1 MVSLQIKLPN
11 SFLEEEIRC
20 GYKISKEMKKLW
32 AVELDLLAQVQ
43 NICKK
48 HDIDYFASDGTL
60 LGAVRYGGFIPWDDD
75 IDVMMSREN
84 YIKFCKFAKKEL
96 KAPYFLQTE
105 ETDPTS
111 ILGLAKIRNSDTT
124 MILKAHE
131 YRNFKFNQGCFID
144 IFPLDNIPDSENER
158 KKFQKKLSRLK
169 ERARIL
175 RNRFHQ
181 DYNDKSILK
190 KILSK
195 VPIKNYYYLKF
206 EKVCQKYNHLNTKN
220 CACIFYKPE
229 RVDFFS
235 NKSLLKKELFDFEF
249 LKIPVPTAYDELL
262 TITFGDWKKFV
273 IGKSDHGELIV
284 DTNESY
290 KVFKSS
296 KTGIKL

>member
-48 HDIDYFASDGTL
+48 HDIDYFAADGTL
-60 LGAVRYGGFIPWDDD
+60 LGAIRHGGFIPWDDD

-144 IFPLDNIPDSENER
+144 IFPLDNILDSENER

-262 TITFGDWKKFV
+262 TITFGDWKKFE

-290 KVFKSS
+290 KVFKPS